1 MHGLGLS
8 LWTGEDLPEVT
19 PVPTQKKT
27 IELNINDDNWEKVL
41 KYVGANK
48 EMGLTKIVE
57 QLQRKYNVT
66 PKVKTEI
73 KKLIK

>member
-1 MHGLGLS
+1 
-8 LWTGEDLPEVT
+8 
-19 PVPTQKKT
+19 
-27 IELNINDDNWEKVL
+27 L

-48 EMGLTKIVE
+48 EMGLTKIVD